1 MPMLKFYK
9 DFPKPGINFLDIF
22 SVTENPQAFKKVI
35 AALQE
40 HIVENFGQPG
50 VSFTHLAGIESKG
63 FVIGPILAMNWD
75 ISFIPIRKKNKLPGE
90 CYK

>member
-40 HIVENFGQPG
+40 HIVENFG
-50 VSFTHLAGIESKG
+50 
-63 FVIGPILAMNWD
+63 
-75 ISFIPIRKKNKLPGE
+75 
-90 CYK
+90 